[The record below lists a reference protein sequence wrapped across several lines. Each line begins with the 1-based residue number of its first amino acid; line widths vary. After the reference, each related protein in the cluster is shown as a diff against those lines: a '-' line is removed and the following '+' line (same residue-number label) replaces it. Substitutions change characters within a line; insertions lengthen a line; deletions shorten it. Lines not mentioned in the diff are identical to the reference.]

1 MAAILH
7 SCAGDVAFGAS
18 LQSSD
23 PRAQHD
29 DVSQAGGA
37 TQHRFSPYEWNG
49 GTVVAV
55 AGDDYVV
62 IASDKR
68 LAAGYSIKSR
78 NITRLHR
85 LSVCFAAL
93 PLPLPAR
100 ACRRA

>member
-7 SCAGDVAFGAS
+7 SSAGDVAFGAG
-18 LQSSD
+18 LQASD
-23 PRAQHD
+23 PRTQHD

-37 TQHRFSPYEWNG
+37 TQHGFSPYEWNG
-49 GTVVAV
+49 GTVIAV
-55 AGDDYVV
+55 AGDDYVI